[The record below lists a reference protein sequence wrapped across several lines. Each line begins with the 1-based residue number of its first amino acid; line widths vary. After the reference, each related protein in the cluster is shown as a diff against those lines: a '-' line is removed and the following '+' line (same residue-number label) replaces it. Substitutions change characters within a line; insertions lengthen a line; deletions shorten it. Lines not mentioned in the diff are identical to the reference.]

1 MDEGDGAMLRTN
13 QPRRAQAARAA
24 VDSSGDTHTVGFH
37 PLYRQVRDA
46 LIKRII
52 EGEWQPGALLPS
64 ETELAVDMSVSQGTV
79 RKALGELERDNFV
92 IRRQG
97 KGTFV
102 ARHDEARIL
111 FQFFR
116 IVPDDS
122 ESEFPKGRIVSAT
135 AKPATVEDAN
145 VLGIRTGSRVAVIER
160 LRSVGGRTCIF
171 ERIVLPY
178 ALFPKIEKRKLPNNL
193 YQLYRSDFGV
203 TIVRAQEKLKAVL
216 ATARDGRFLDV
227 KPGAPLLSIDR
238 IALTAD
244 GRPVERRVSM
254 CRTDIFHYLTELK

>member
-1 MDEGDGAMLRTN
+1 
-13 QPRRAQAARAA
+13 
-24 VDSSGDTHTVGFH
+24 
-37 PLYRQVRDA
+37 DA

-64 ETELAVDMSVSQGTV
+64 ETELAADMSVSQGTV

-171 ERIVLPY
+171 ERIVLP
-178 ALFPKIEKRKLPNNL
+178 
-193 YQLYRSDFGV
+193 
-203 TIVRAQEKLKAVL
+203 
-216 ATARDGRFLDV
+216 
-227 KPGAPLLSIDR
+227 
-238 IALTAD
+238 
-244 GRPVERRVSM
+244 
-254 CRTDIFHYLTELK
+254 